1 MELAKLPPVPTGFGA
16 EWRLRCAPLQQ
27 SSADAVLRKSCG
39 SGRSGASISPGGL
52 LLQATVDAAAGAAR
66 SLVVERVLNELP
78 CVTGTARLAVP
89 ATARSAELEG
99 AALDE
104 EWAPC

>member
-1 MELAKLPPVPTGFGA
+1 MNTDFELCCWQRYWCCWRRVCGVCPLSEVSCRRMGA
-16 EWRLRCAPLQQ
+16 VVMIFEVSVCWC
-27 SSADAVLRKSCG
+27 STAVTAVGC
-39 SGRSGASISPGGL
+39 
-52 LLQATVDAAAGAAR
+52 
-66 SLVVERVLNELP
+66 

-99 AALDE
+99 VALDE

>member
-1 MELAKLPPVPTGFGA
+1 MELAKLPVPTGFGA

-52 LLQATVDAAAGAAR
+52 LLRTTVDAAAGAAR

-99 AALDE
+99 TALDE

>member
-1 MELAKLPPVPTGFGA
+1 MELAKLPLPTGFGA

-78 CVTGTARLAVP
+78 CATGTARLAVP

-99 AALDE
+99 VALDE

>member
-1 MELAKLPPVPTGFGA
+1 MELAKLLVPTGFGA

-52 LLQATVDAAAGAAR
+52 LLRTTVDAAARAAR
-66 SLVVERVLNELP
+66 SLVVELVLNELP

-99 AALDE
+99 VALDE
-104 EWAPC
+104 DWAPC